1 MNSDSSENK
10 DILKDMYIARADR
23 LPAWGLSYLLIFGLA
38 FSFFITLYDVINIGF
53 ALPYIEFVTTA
64 GEASLAASLGL
75 FGYAVGGPTLTIIAD
90 RIGRKPT
97 LLFTALLTS
106 IGSFGDALAFNI
118 PTLYLFRFITGMG
131 IGGDLVLVMTYMSE
145 MAPAVKRR
153 SYVNLAFIGGWAG
166 IGFGPFFS
174 SIIVTTYPTVGW
186 RYLFVIGGVI
196 AIAVI
201 VIRAISPETIR
212 FLANKGKFKEADE
225 LIKKMEETS
234 MKRAHVTSL
243 PEPNVLEYK
252 EENRGVFKT
261 LFSRKYG
268 KRLTVLFLFM
278 FWQYFVDY
286 MFLALAPTWVK
297 DILHVPGHELAYMI
311 TLLGIAGLG
320 AFIGSLMI
328 RPFADRFDIRKLST
342 IGVVGYTIGTTL
354 MAIGGV
360 YGIIYLFFS
369 GAFIA
374 ELIGVGWYQA
384 YYMMDAENFPTSS
397 RATGYGIADGLGHLG
412 GAIGTAIF
420 IPIVVALGSILT
432 WSVLWIPNLI
442 MCIFLFLT
450 LPNATGKRLEEINEA
465 S

>member
-1 MNSDSSENK
+1 MNTDELNNK
-10 DILKDMYIARADR
+10 KNLKDLYIARADR
-23 LPAWGLSYLLIFGLA
+23 LPTWGLSYLLIFGLA

-53 ALPYIEFVTTA
+53 ALPYISFVTTA
-64 GEASLAASLGL
+64 EEASLAASLGL
-75 FGYAVGGPTLTIIAD
+75 FGYAVGGPLFSIAAD
-90 RIGRKPT
+90 RIGRKPM
-97 LLFTALLTS
+97 LLFTALTTS
-106 IGSFGDALAFNI
+106 IGSFGDALSFNI

-131 IGGDLVLVMTYMSE
+131 IGGDLVLVMTYISE
-145 MAPAVKRR
+145 MAPNAKRR

-174 SIIVTTYPTVGW
+174 SLIVTSYPIVGW

-212 FLANKGKFKEADE
+212 FLANKGEFKKADN
-225 LIKKMEETS
+225 LIKKMEATA

-243 PEPNVLEYK
+243 PEPNVLEYT
-252 EENRGVFKT
+252 EENKGIFKT
-261 LFSRKYG
+261 LFSKKYR

-297 DILHVPGHELAYMI
+297 DILHVPAHELAYMI

-320 AFIGSLMI
+320 AFIGALLI
-328 RPFADRFDIRKLST
+328 RPLADKFDIRKLST
-342 IGVVGYTIGTTL
+342 AGVIGYAIGTTI

-360 YGIIYLFFS
+360 YGIIYLFFI

-397 RATGYGIADGLGHLG
+397 RTTGYGFADGLGHLG

-420 IPIVVALGSILT
+420 IPIVLAIGSVLT
-432 WSVLWIPNLI
+432 WSLMWIPNII
-442 MCIFLFLT
+442 MCIILFFT

>member
-1 MNSDSSENK
+1 MNTSELQNK
-10 DILKDMYIARADR
+10 KNLKDMYIARADR
-23 LPAWGLSYLLIFGLA
+23 LPTWGLSYLLIFGLA

-53 ALPYIEFVTTA
+53 ALPYISFVTTA
-64 GEASLAASLGL
+64 GEASLAVSLGL
-75 FGYAVGGPTLTIIAD
+75 FGYAAGAPLFSITAD

-97 LLFTALLTS
+97 LLFTAIATS
-106 IGSFGDALAFNI
+106 IGSFGDALAFSI

-131 IGGDLVLVMTYMSE
+131 IGGDLVLVMTYISE
-145 MAPAVKRR
+145 MAPNAKRR

-174 SIIVTTYPTVGW
+174 SLIVTSHPIVGW

-212 FLANKGKFKEADE
+212 FLANKGEFEKADN
-225 LIKKMEETS
+225 LIKKMESTA
-234 MKRAHVTSL
+234 MKRAHITTL
-243 PEPNVLEYK
+243 PEPSILEYVDEDK
-252 EENRGVFKT
+252 GIFKT
-261 LFSRKYG
+261 LLSKKYR

-286 MFLALAPTWVK
+286 MFLGLAPTWVK
-297 DILHVPGHELAYMI
+297 DILHVPGHELAHMI

-320 AFIGSLMI
+320 AFIGALLI
-328 RPFADRFDIRKLST
+328 RPFADKFDIRKLST
-342 IGVVGYTIGTTL
+342 FGVIGYAIGTTV

-360 YGIIYLFFS
+360 YGIIYLFFI
-369 GAFIA
+369 GAFVS

-397 RATGYGIADGLGHLG
+397 RTTGYGFADGLGHIG

-420 IPIVVALGSILT
+420 IPLVLAIGSVLT
-432 WSVLWIPNLI
+432 WSLMWIPNLI
-442 MCIFLFLT
+442 MCIFLFFT
-450 LPNATGKRLEEINEA
+450 LPNATGKRLEEVNEA